1 LGTGFDSAASIRT
14 VRHRLDWHPE
24 CAAGT
29 AQPPPNVKI
38 TGARIAEDE
47 IAAAFEIQGTHK
59 GAGAEIDVY
68 PDGTLGR
75 DRAQ

>member
-1 LGTGFDSAASIRT
+1 LGPGFDSAASIGT

-38 TGARIAEDE
+38 TGARIAEDKV
-47 IAAAFEIQGTHK
+47 AAAFEIQGD
-59 GAGAEIDVY
+59 AQ
-68 PDGTLGR
+68 GR
-75 DRAQ
+75 RG